1 MTYVIYPNGNISIFY
16 ENIPAIYLQ
25 IELEHTLFTS
35 FNCEEFC
42 SGQRSPQSCKA
53 ASEGGV
59 KCHWCPTAEQCS
71 NRHDVYTAIW
81 KENNCDKILDEEERK
96 NIVVT
101 EKNEVKQKEI
111 TANTSG
117 SNMELHP
124 RSGSRRYTY
133 VGVLLVVSLLIL
145 VKTCVTIILIYKR
158 KSNIISP
165 CGKIYH

>member
-1 MTYVIYPNGNISIFY
+1 MTK
-16 ENIPAIYLQ
+16 
-25 IELEHTLFTS
+25 
-35 FNCEEFC
+35 FC